1 MIETDR
7 SKAPS
12 QPAVQEEQQPLGRP
26 RRERPKSVQQEDS
39 LVQIETKR

>member
-7 SKAPS
+7 NKAPS
-12 QPAVQEEQQPLGRP
+12 QPVTQEEQQPVGRP
-26 RRERPKSVQQEDS
+26 RRERAKTAPQDEQ